1 MPGNVYNIINKPI
14 TQVIDIIIME
24 IRASYLYI
32 YKSKLENIFLNNCR
46 LKFTKISYGAMN
58 YRVGLYW
65 VINNLVK
72 SN

>member
-32 YKSKLENIFLNNCR
+32 YKSKLENIIVDWSLQ
-46 LKFTKISYGAMN
+46 K
-58 YRVGLYW
+58 
-65 VINNLVK
+65 LVMGQWITE
-72 SN
+72 SDYIELLIT